1 MSDKTIETSVVNI
14 LSRFPDLLR
23 QRAESTEEFNAILNN
38 EHITLVEQSLLGLDY
53 LPGILEKLQIM
64 LAANQLTAISLLV
77 GVPEV
82 DILGT
87 LDKVST
93 QRNVLDNAAR
103 SGARLAKFAA
113 GESSRFGLPSY
124 DKTAIAVGE
133 SRRGGRRSDFMQGNN
148 SKYDDYS
155 SVGDTMNN
163 IDASHHDNRQD
174 NRTTNHTVN
183 NIDNSGKNGKVAAT
197 LPSNTL
203 KQLHEQEG
211 LSNGKLFSVTFERDG
226 NKVELPMQLRLAVKS
241 LPTEQ
246 IETIIAFSDQTKT
259 FWERVLRAKV
269 GSLSYAKDIALCND
283 LIDEYRKNRFRDKSG
298 YYRKMM
304 EKKNG
309 NWLSGLLSLSPSINN
324 ASSVMVVSQETID
337 GLSAQ
342 LGGDFDDFNVRQ
354 RVFQDTLTVYY
365 VVVDTVWNRVT
376 IYTRGQASP
385 REMDKSDFSKAKAGS
400 GDVNKIIEAYRSG
413 AQPVL

>member
-1 MSDKTIETSVVNI
+1 MSDKTLETSVVNI

-226 NKVELPMQLRLAVKS
+226 NKVELPMQLRLSVKS

-283 LIDEYRKNRFRDKSG
+283 LIDEYRKNRYRDKSG

-324 ASSVMVVSQETID
+324 ASSLMVVSQETID